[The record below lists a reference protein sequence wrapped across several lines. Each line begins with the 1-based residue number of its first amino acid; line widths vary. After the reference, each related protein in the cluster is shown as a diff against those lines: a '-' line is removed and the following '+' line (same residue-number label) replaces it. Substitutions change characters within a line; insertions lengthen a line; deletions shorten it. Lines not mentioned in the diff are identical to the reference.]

1 LALRAGAVESAAAN
15 RSHFEAEL
23 CRELAASAVPG
34 GANLHRFNV
43 AVDLQGVVR
52 VRAFVLEAADVV
64 SEVDDPE
71 PLRAQALAEGLV
83 GFLAHGLRTPGSL
96 LSAGNISR
104 AALDG
109 PLTLYRCEANG
120 PLLVDAGQC
129 GGPEAPSALS
139 SASVALWIVV
149 GVCVGLLL
157 STLALALWCRSRRG
171 AAHAFGKSQ
180 KAGSAAAAS
189 DVAPAACI
197 SSSASTLAGSTA
209 LTALSLRSLVRTPRT
224 PAGMLTPSSSTAADI
239 EMDVQELQPLRDD
252 ELP

>member
-1 LALRAGAVESAAAN
+1 
-15 RSHFEAEL
+15 
-23 CRELAASAVPG
+23 
-34 GANLHRFNV
+34 
-43 AVDLQGVVR
+43 
-52 VRAFVLEAADVV
+52 
-64 SEVDDPE
+64 
-71 PLRAQALAEGLV
+71 
-83 GFLAHGLRTPGSL
+83 
-96 LSAGNISR
+96 
-104 AALDG
+104 
-109 PLTLYRCEANG
+109 
-120 PLLVDAGQC
+120 
-129 GGPEAPSALS
+129 
-139 SASVALWIVV
+139 VALWIVV